1 MIYKKI
7 ILILLFVAVDANTS
21 EVPFYSAT
29 YKFESNEIS
38 IEGVREFKK
47 IDDGYLMTFNASNL
61 IATMDFVS
69 KFQISSNSIY
79 SQFYDIKIKPK
90 FFNRDQL
97 VKFDYS
103 KNIIESSGRNSWKE
117 NIDLN
122 KIVLDP
128 LNAQIMIRTFIK
140 KNIDEFSLNIIDMQ
154 QGGIKKYFYELKNIE
169 DCSFDELIY
178 TCYIVE
184 RTRDES
190 SRKVKYFLAEELGYM
205 FIKIIDKSPENTN
218 TLELKEILSFG

>member
-1 MIYKKI
+1 MSLRKI
-7 ILILLFVAVDANTS
+7 ILILFFIAIDANTN

-38 IEGVREFKK
+38 IEGIREFKK
-47 IDDGYLMTFNASNL
+47 TKDGYAMTFNASNL

-69 KFQISSNSIY
+69 KFQISNNSIY
-79 SQFYDIKIKPK
+79 SEFYDIKIKPK
-90 FFNRDQL
+90 FLNRDQI

-117 NIDLN
+117 NADLN
-122 KIVLDP
+122 KTILDP

-140 KNIDEFSLNIIDMQ
+140 KNTNKFSLNIIDMQ
-154 QGGIKKYFYELKNIE
+154 QGGIKKYFYELTNIE
-169 DCSFDELIY
+169 DCSFNESIY

-218 TLELKEILSFG
+218 TLELKKILSFG